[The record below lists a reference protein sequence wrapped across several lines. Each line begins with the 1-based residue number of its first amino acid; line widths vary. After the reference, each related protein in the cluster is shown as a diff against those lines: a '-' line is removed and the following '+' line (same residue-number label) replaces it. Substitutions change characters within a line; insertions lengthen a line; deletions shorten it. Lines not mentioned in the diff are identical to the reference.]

1 MDDYHMAQAIL
12 KTEKKTEE
20 AVQPEVNIGTLGHVD
35 NGKSTLVQALTGE
48 WTARHSEELRRGIT
62 IRIGYADAFIYKCPK
77 CRSPSNYTV
86 QPKCPNCGSEAK
98 LMRAVSFVDCP
109 GHHSLMVTM
118 LSGSALM
125 DGALFVL
132 ASSAKCPQAQDREH
146 LLAAESVGIKKLVIV
161 QNKIDVVTKERAQEN
176 YKEIRAFVKG
186 TIADGAPIVPISAQ
200 HGTNIDVLLK
210 EIEDNIPT
218 PKRDLTAP
226 PRLYVLRS
234 FEVNKPGTEIDDL
247 VGGVIGGS
255 IVQGLFRVGDQIE
268 IRPGIPIQEGGK
280 TRYERLLTTVR
291 SLSVSRGQVPEAKSG
306 GLVGV
311 GTDLDPSLTKSDGLV
326 GSVAGKVDTLPPTV
340 GKITL
345 EVSLFEKVVGTELA
359 VPVEKI
365 RTNEALVLNVGT
377 TVTSGLVSSAR
388 ESLIDVGLKKP
399 VCAEPGAKVA
409 ISRRI
414 SDSWRL
420 IGFGSLKA

>member
-1 MDDYHMAQAIL
+1 MIIVMAQAVL
-12 KTEKKTEE
+12 KSERKDER
-20 AVQPEVNIGTLGHVD
+20 VIQPEVNIGTLGHVD
-35 NGKSTLVQALTGE
+35 NGKSTLVQALTGQ

-62 IRIGYADAFIYKCPK
+62 IRIGYADAFIYKCVNHHP
-77 CRSPSNYTV
+77 PSSFTTR
-86 QPKCPNCGSEAK
+86 PKCPICGSETK
-98 LMRAVSFVDCP
+98 LERAVSFVDCP

-125 DGALFVL
+125 DGALFVI

-146 LLAAESVGIKKLVIV
+146 LLAAESVGIKRLVIV
-161 QNKIDVVTKERAQEN
+161 QNKIDVVTKERALEN

-186 TIADGAPIVPISAQ
+186 TAAEGAPIVPISAQ
-200 HGTNIDVLLK
+200 HGTNIDLLLK
-210 EIEDNIPT
+210 EIEDKIPT

-226 PRLYVLRS
+226 PLMYVLRS
-234 FEVNKPGTEIDDL
+234 FEVNKPGTDVDNL

-255 IVQGLFRVGDQIE
+255 IVQGVFQVGDEIE
-268 IRPGIPIQEGGK
+268 IKPGISVQEGGK
-280 TRYERLLTTVR
+280 TKYERLLTTVR
-291 SLSVSRGQVPEAKSG
+291 SLSVGKGQVTEAKSG
-306 GLVGV
+306 GLVGL

-326 GSVAGKVDTLPPTV
+326 GSVVGKTDTLPATL

-345 EVSLFEKVVGTELA
+345 DIKLFQKVVGTELA

-365 RTNEALVLNVGT
+365 RSNEALVLNIGT

-388 ESLIDVGLKKP
+388 EDVVDIALRKP
-399 VCAEPGAKVA
+399 VCAYPGAKIA

-420 IGFGSLKA
+420 IGFGTLKA

>member
-1 MDDYHMAQAIL
+1 MAQAVL
-12 KTEKKTEE
+12 KSERKDEQ
-20 AVQPEVNIGTLGHVD
+20 VIQPEVNIGTLGHVD

-62 IRIGYADAFIYKCPK
+62 IRIGYADAFIYKCPN
-77 CRSPSNYTV
+77 SHPPSSYTTK
-86 QPKCPNCGSEAK
+86 PKCPVCGSETK
-98 LMRAVSFVDCP
+98 LERGVSFVDCP

-161 QNKIDVVTKERAQEN
+161 QNKIDVVTKERALEN

-186 TIADGAPIVPISAQ
+186 TVAEGAPIVPISAQ
-200 HGTNIDVLLK
+200 HGTNIDILLK
-210 EIEDNIPT
+210 EIEDKIPT
-218 PKRDLTAP
+218 PRRDLTAP
-226 PRLYVLRS
+226 PRMYVLRS
-234 FEVNKPGTEIDDL
+234 FEVNKPGTDVDDL

-255 IVQGLFRVGDQIE
+255 IVQGIFKVGDQIE
-268 IRPGIPIQEGGK
+268 IKPGISVQEGGK
-280 TRYERLLTTVR
+280 TKYERLLTTVR
-291 SLSVSRGQVPEAKSG
+291 SLSVGKGQVAEAKSG
-306 GLVGV
+306 GLVGL

-326 GSVAGKVDTLPPTV
+326 GSVVGKIDTLPPTLS
-340 GKITL
+340 KITL
-345 EVSLFEKVVGTELA
+345 DVKLFAKVVGTELA

-365 RTNEALVLNVGT
+365 RSNEALVLNIGT

-388 ESLIDVGLKKP
+388 EDVVDIALRKP
-399 VCAEPGAKVA
+399 VCADPGSKIA

-420 IGFGSLKA
+420 IGFGTLKG

>member
-1 MDDYHMAQAIL
+1 MAQAVL
-12 KTEKKTEE
+12 KSERKDDE
-20 AVQPEVNIGTLGHVD
+20 VIQPEVNIGTLGHVD
-35 NGKSTLVQALTGE
+35 NGKSTLVQALTGQ

-62 IRIGYADAFIYKCPK
+62 IRIGYADAFVYKCVNNHPQ
-77 CRSPSNYTV
+77 SSYTTK
-86 QPKCPNCGSEAK
+86 PKCPICGSETK
-98 LMRAVSFVDCP
+98 LERAVSFVDCP

-125 DGALFVL
+125 DGALFVV

-161 QNKIDVVTKERAQEN
+161 QNKIDVITKERALEN

-186 TIADGAPIVPISAQ
+186 TIAEGAPIVPISAQ
-200 HGTNIDVLLK
+200 HGTNIDILLK
-210 EIEDNIPT
+210 EIENKIPT

-226 PRLYVLRS
+226 TRMYVLRS
-234 FEVNKPGTEIDDL
+234 FEVNKPGTDVEDL

-255 IVQGLFRVGDQIE
+255 IVQGVFQVGDQIE
-268 IRPGIPIQEGGK
+268 IKPGISVQEGGK
-280 TRYERLLTTVR
+280 TKYERLLTTVR
-291 SLSVSRGQVPEAKSG
+291 SLGVSNGQVTEVKSG
-306 GLVGV
+306 GLVGL

-326 GSVAGKVDTLPPTV
+326 GSVVGKLDTLPPTLS
-340 GKITL
+340 KITL
-345 EVSLFEKVVGTELA
+345 DVKLFEKVVGTELA

-365 RTNEALVLNVGT
+365 RSNEALVLNIGT
-377 TVTSGLVSSAR
+377 TVTSGLVTSAR
-388 ESLIDVGLKKP
+388 EDVVDVGLRKP
-399 VCAEPGAKVA
+399 VCADPGAKIA

-420 IGFGSLKA
+420 IGFGTLKA

>member
-1 MDDYHMAQAIL
+1 MAQAVL
-12 KTEKKTEE
+12 KSERKDEQ
-20 AVQPEVNIGTLGHVD
+20 VIQPEVNIGTLGHVD

-77 CRSPSNYTV
+77 CRGPGNYKT
-86 QPKCPNCGSEAK
+86 QPKCPVCGSETQ
-98 LMRAVSFVDCP
+98 LERAVSFVDCP

-125 DGALFVL
+125 DGALFVI

-146 LLAAESVGIKKLVIV
+146 LLAAESVGIKNLVIV
-161 QNKIDVVTKERAQEN
+161 QNKVDVVTKERALEN

-200 HGTNIDVLLK
+200 HGTNIDILLR
-210 EIEDNIPT
+210 EIEDKIPT
-218 PKRDLTAP
+218 PRRDQNAP
-226 PRLYVLRS
+226 PRMYVLRS
-234 FEVNKPGTEIDDL
+234 FEVNKPGTDVDDL

-255 IVQGLFRVGDQIE
+255 IVQGIFRIGDEIE
-268 IRPGIPIQEGGK
+268 IKPGIPVQEGGK
-280 TRYERLLTTVR
+280 TKYERLLTTVR
-291 SLSVSRGQVPEAKSG
+291 SLSVSKGSVTEAKSG
-306 GLVGV
+306 GLVGL
-311 GTDLDPSLTKSDGLV
+311 GTDLDPFLTKSDGLV
-326 GSVAGKVDTLPPTV
+326 GSVVGRIDTLPTTL

-345 EVSLFEKVVGTELA
+345 DVKLFERVVGTELA

-365 RTNEALVLNVGT
+365 RSNEALVLNIGT
-377 TVTSGLVSSAR
+377 TVTSGLVTSAR
-388 ESLIDVGLKKP
+388 EDLVDVGLRKP
-399 VCAEPGAKVA
+399 VCADPGAKIAV
-409 ISRRI
+409 SRRI

-420 IGFGSLKA
+420 IGFGTLKA

>member
-1 MDDYHMAQAIL
+1 
-12 KTEKKTEE
+12 
-20 AVQPEVNIGTLGHVD
+20 
-35 NGKSTLVQALTGE
+35 
-48 WTARHSEELRRGIT
+48 
-62 IRIGYADAFIYKCPK
+62 
-77 CRSPSNYTV
+77 
-86 QPKCPNCGSEAK
+86 
-98 LMRAVSFVDCP
+98 
-109 GHHSLMVTM
+109 
-118 LSGSALM
+118 
-125 DGALFVL
+125 
-132 ASSAKCPQAQDREH
+132 
-146 LLAAESVGIKKLVIV
+146 
-161 QNKIDVVTKERAQEN
+161 
-176 YKEIRAFVKG
+176 
-186 TIADGAPIVPISAQ
+186 
-200 HGTNIDVLLK
+200 
-210 EIEDNIPT
+210 
-218 PKRDLTAP
+218 
-226 PRLYVLRS
+226 LYVLRS

-255 IVQGLFRVGDQIE
+255 IVQGVFRVGDQIE
-268 IRPGIPIQEGGK
+268 IKPGIPVQEGGK

-306 GLVGV
+306 GLVGL

>member
-1 MDDYHMAQAIL
+1 MAQAVL
-12 KTEKKTEE
+12 KTERKGEE
-20 AVQPEVNIGTLGHVD
+20 VVQPEVNIGTLGHVD
-35 NGKSTLVQALTGE
+35 NGKSTLVQALTGV

-62 IRIGYADAFIYKCPK
+62 IRIGYADALIYKCPK
-77 CRSPSNYTV
+77 CRGPNNYST
-86 QPKCPNCGSEAK
+86 QPKCPNCGSETK
-98 LMRAVSFVDCP
+98 LKRAVSFVDCP

-161 QNKIDVVTKERAQEN
+161 QNKIDVVTKERALEN
-176 YKEIRAFVKG
+176 YKEIQAFVKG
-186 TIADGAPIVPISAQ
+186 TIAEDAPVVPISAQ
-200 HGTNIDVLLK
+200 HGTNIDVLLR
-210 EIEDNIPT
+210 EIEERIPT

-255 IVQGLFRVGDQIE
+255 IVQGAFRIGDQIE
-268 IRPGIPIQEGGK
+268 IRPGIAVQESGK

-291 SLSVSRGQVPEAKSG
+291 SLSVSRGPVQEAKSG
-306 GLVGV
+306 GLVGL
-311 GTDLDPSLTKSDGLV
+311 GTDLDPSLSKSDGLV
-326 GSVAGKVDTLPPTV
+326 GSVAGKVDTLPPTLN
-340 GKITL
+340 KISL
-345 EVSLFEKVVGTELA
+345 DVKLFEKVVGTELA

-388 ESLIDVGLKKP
+388 EDVVEVGLKKP
-399 VCAEPGAKVA
+399 VCIDPGAKVA

-414 SDSWRL
+414 AESWRL

>member
-1 MDDYHMAQAIL
+1 MAQAVL
-12 KTEKKTEE
+12 KSERKDEH
-20 AVQPEVNIGTLGHVD
+20 VIQPEVNIGTLGHVD
-35 NGKSTLVQALTGE
+35 NGKSTLVQALTGQ

-62 IRIGYADAFIYKCPK
+62 IRIGYADAFIYKC
-77 CRSPSNYTV
+77 SNSHLPSSYTTK
-86 QPKCPNCGSEAK
+86 PICPVCGSETK
-98 LMRAVSFVDCP
+98 LVRAVSFVDCP

-161 QNKIDVVTKERAQEN
+161 QNKIDVVTKERALEN

-186 TIADGAPIVPISAQ
+186 TIAEGAPIVPISAQ

-210 EIEDNIPT
+210 EIEDKIPT

-226 PRLYVLRS
+226 PRMYVLRS
-234 FEVNKPGTEIDDL
+234 FEVNKPGTEIDEL

-255 IVQGLFRVGDQIE
+255 IVQGVFQVGDQIE
-268 IRPGIPIQEGGK
+268 IKPGISVQEGGK
-280 TRYERLLTTVR
+280 TRYERLITTIR
-291 SLSVSRGQVPEAKSG
+291 SLSVSNGQVTEAKSG
-306 GLVGV
+306 GLVGL

-326 GSVAGKVDTLPPTV
+326 GSVVGRIDTLPPTLS
-340 GKITL
+340 KITL
-345 EVSLFEKVVGTELA
+345 DVKLFDKVVGTELA

-365 RTNEALVLNVGT
+365 RSNEALVLNIGT

-388 ESLIDVGLKKP
+388 EDVVDVALRKP
-399 VCAEPGAKVA
+399 VCADAGSKIA

-420 IGFGSLKA
+420 IGFGTLKG

>member
-1 MDDYHMAQAIL
+1 MAQAVL
-12 KTEKKTEE
+12 KSERKDDE
-20 AVQPEVNIGTLGHVD
+20 VIQPEVNIGTLGHVD
-35 NGKSTLVQALTGE
+35 NGKSTLVQALTGQ

-62 IRIGYADAFIYKCPK
+62 IRIGYADAFVYKCVNNHPQ
-77 CRSPSNYTV
+77 SSYTTK
-86 QPKCPNCGSEAK
+86 PKCPICGSETK
-98 LMRAVSFVDCP
+98 LERAVSFVDCP

-125 DGALFVL
+125 DGALFVV

-161 QNKIDVVTKERAQEN
+161 QNKIDVITKERALEN

-186 TIADGAPIVPISAQ
+186 TIAEGAPIVPISAQ
-200 HGTNIDVLLK
+200 HGTNIDILLK
-210 EIEDNIPT
+210 EIENKIPT

-226 PRLYVLRS
+226 PRMYVLRS
-234 FEVNKPGTEIDDL
+234 FEVNKPGTDVEDL

-255 IVQGLFRVGDQIE
+255 IVQGVFQVGDQIE
-268 IRPGIPIQEGGK
+268 IKPGISVQEGGK
-280 TRYERLLTTVR
+280 TKYERLLTTVR
-291 SLSVSRGQVPEAKSG
+291 SLGVSNGQVTEVKSG
-306 GLVGV
+306 GLVGL

-326 GSVAGKVDTLPPTV
+326 GSVVGKLDTLPPTLS
-340 GKITL
+340 KITL
-345 EVSLFEKVVGTELA
+345 DVKLFEKVVGTELA

-365 RTNEALVLNVGT
+365 RSNEALVLNIGT
-377 TVTSGLVSSAR
+377 TVTSGLVTSAR
-388 ESLIDVGLKKP
+388 EDVVDVGLRKP
-399 VCAEPGAKVA
+399 VCADPGAKIA

-420 IGFGSLKA
+420 IGFGTLKA